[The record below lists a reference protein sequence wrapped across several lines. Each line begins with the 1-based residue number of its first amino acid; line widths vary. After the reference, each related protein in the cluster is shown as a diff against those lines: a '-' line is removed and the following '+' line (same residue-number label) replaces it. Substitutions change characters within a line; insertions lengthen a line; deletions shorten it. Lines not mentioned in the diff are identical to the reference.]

1 MIFKQAG
8 LTFAIAVLISGYL
21 IISGCNRIGSD
32 SDKGSIPKEV
42 LLSSIVSKPDIDG
55 KPSTEARY
63 KTCQIF
69 DFSSLSGQY
78 EAIDTPFVYVRQSDS
93 LIVVRLS
100 NDVPHP
106 YVFKKHGDYWHCKWA
121 SDERGDSIMID
132 RYIKDGN
139 VYEYIQK
146 RLPNSIVQRKLIK
159 HDYQNKME
167 LSNGYHFNELTHYLE
182 PAMEFADTFDIK
194 RYMGKRQPK
203 PFDDYNKSITVY
215 KLKDSEIWHQR
226 CCYFTYSNGENQY
239 SFSPLLIYDDHKD
252 CQRIPALKRIK

>member
-1 MIFKQAG
+1 MIFKQTG
-8 LTFAIAVLISGYL
+8 LIFATAVLISGYS
-21 IISGCNRIGSD
+21 IISGCNRVRSD
-32 SDKGSIPKEV
+32 SDKKSIPKEV
-42 LLSSIVSKPDIDG
+42 ILGSIINEPDIDG
-55 KPSTEARY
+55 KPSTEAMY

-78 EAIDTPFVYVRQSDS
+78 EAINTPFVYVRQSDG

-100 NDVPHP
+100 NDVHHP
-106 YVFKKHGDYWHCKWA
+106 YVFKRHGDYWHCKWI

-139 VYEYIQK
+139 VYEYKQK

-167 LSNGYHFNELTHYLE
+167 YSNGYDFSELTHYLE
-182 PAMEFADTFDIK
+182 PAMEFVDTLDIR
-194 RYMGKRQPK
+194 RYMGSRQPK
-203 PFDDYNKSITVY
+203 PFDEYNKSITVSR
-215 KLKDSEIWHQR
+215 LKGSEIWRQR
-226 CCYFTYSNGENQY
+226 CRYFTYSNGENQY